1 MLDNAEGVND
11 AKMAILK
18 NRVNLYK
25 AQNNFDVINE
35 EARSRSIGSSEI
47 PSIHDSNSE
56 RDQHSVDLD
65 K

>member
-1 MLDNAEGVND
+1 MND
-11 AKMAILK
+11 AKLAILK

-35 EARSRSIGSSEI
+35 EAMGQSNGSSEI
-47 PSIHDSNSE
+47 PSIHDSNSVKE
-56 RDQHSVDLD
+56 HSVDLD